1 LDCLRGLLSCRIRRF
16 YGSLRTI
23 LYTGKGGVG
32 KTSVAAAT
40 ALKASRA
47 GKNVLVM
54 STDPAHSLADVFDT
68 EIGSDPKEMAPGLW
82 AQEMDHTSMIEENW
96 SEIQGY
102 MTTLFEWQG
111 ADTLAAEELAMLP
124 GMDELFGLL
133 MVRRHNQ
140 EGRYDALIL
149 DAAPTGETLK
159 LLSLPDHMSWYVEK
173 IFPIQRRAAK
183 LVRPFANRARSLPP
197 LPEDSVFAAGQRF
210 YQAIASVEEILTD
223 RESASVR
230 LVLNAEKMVIAEARR
245 AYTYLNLYDYGVD
258 ALVVNRL
265 LPETVSDP
273 YFARW
278 HDAQTRHMN
287 TIRES
292 FDPIP
297 ILTARLYDREMF
309 GLEALGALAEDVFE
323 DVEPLGI
330 LFRGATHDIVKN
342 GDGYDVVFHLPLA
355 QKRNVDLSKK
365 GAELLVKVG
374 NYRRNILLPDAL
386 ARLPAAGASFEDG
399 SLKVRLKD
407 E

>member
-1 LDCLRGLLSCRIRRF
+1 
-16 YGSLRTI
+16 LRTI

-40 ALKASRA
+40 ALKASLA
-47 GKNVLVM
+47 GKKVLVM

-140 EGRYDALIL
+140 EDRYDALIL

-183 LVRPFANRARSLPP
+183 LVRPFASRARSLPP

-265 LPETVSDP
+265 LPQSVSDP

-278 HDAQTRHMN
+278 HEAQARHMR
-287 TIRES
+287 TIEES

-297 ILTARLYDREMF
+297 ILTARLFDHEMF

-323 DVEPLGI
+323 NVEPLGV

-355 QKRNVDLSKK
+355 EKRNVDLSKK

-386 ARLPAAGASFEDG
+386 ARLPAAGASFEGG

>member
-1 LDCLRGLLSCRIRRF
+1 
-16 YGSLRTI
+16 LRTI

-40 ALKASRA
+40 ALKASQA
-47 GKNVLVM
+47 GRSVLVM

-68 EIGSDPKEMAPGLW
+68 EIGSDPKEMARGLW
-82 AQEMDHTSMIEENW
+82 AQEMDHTSMIEDNW

-102 MTTLFEWQG
+102 LTTLFEWQG
-111 ADTLAAEELAMLP
+111 TDTLAAEELAMLP
-124 GMDELFGLL
+124 GMDELFGLM
-133 MVRRHNQ
+133 MVRQHNR
-140 EGRYDALIL
+140 EGHYDALIL

-210 YQAIASVEEILTD
+210 YEAIASVEEILTD
-223 RESASVR
+223 REKASVR

-258 ALVVNRL
+258 AVVVNRL
-265 LPETVSDP
+265 LPETVADP
-273 YFARW
+273 YFVRW
-278 HDAQTRHMN
+278 HEAQARHME
-287 TIRES
+287 TIEES
-292 FDPIP
+292 FAPIP
-297 ILTARLYDREMF
+297 ILTARLFDREMF
-309 GLEALGALAEDVFE
+309 GLEALSALADDVFE
-323 DVEPLGI
+323 DAEPLGV
-330 LFRGATHDIVKN
+330 LFKGATHAIERN

-355 QKRNVDLSKK
+355 QKRSVDLSKK
-365 GAELLVKVG
+365 GAELLIKVG

-386 ARLPAAGASFEDG
+386 ARLSAVGASFEGG
-399 SLKVRLKD
+399 SLRVRLKD
-407 E
+407 D

>member
-1 LDCLRGLLSCRIRRF
+1 LSPIRKPCCN
-16 YGSLRTI
+16 LRTI

-40 ALKASRA
+40 ALQASRA

-54 STDPAHSLADVFDT
+54 STDPAHSLADAFDT
-68 EIGSDPKEMAPGLW
+68 EIGSDPKEMASGLW
-82 AQEMDHTSMIEENW
+82 AQEMDHTSMIEDSW

-111 ADTLAAEELAMLP
+111 TDTLAAEELAMLP

-140 EGRYDALIL
+140 EDLYDALIL

-173 IFPIQRRAAK
+173 IFPLQRRAAK
-183 LVRPFANRARSLPP
+183 LVRPFANRAKSLPP
-197 LPEDSVFAAGQRF
+197 LPQDSVFAAGQRF
-210 YQAIASVEEILTD
+210 YEAIASVEEILTD
-223 RESASVR
+223 RENASVR

-258 ALVVNRL
+258 AVVVNRL
-265 LPETVSDP
+265 LPDSVSDP

-278 HDAQTRHMN
+278 REAQARHMK
-287 TIRES
+287 TIGDS
-292 FDPIP
+292 FAPIP
-297 ILTARLYDREMF
+297 ILTAPLFDREMF

-323 DVEPLGI
+323 DAEPLEVQ
-330 LFRGATHDIVKN
+330 FRGATHDIEKN
-342 GDGYDVVFHLPLA
+342 GEGYDVVFQLPLA
-355 QKRNVDLSKK
+355 EKRSVDLSKK

-374 NYRRNILLPDAL
+374 TYRRNILLPDAL
-386 ARLPAAGASFEDG
+386 ARLSAAGASFENG
-399 SLKVRLKD
+399 ALRVRLRD
-407 E
+407 G

>member
-1 LDCLRGLLSCRIRRF
+1 MRTRRPCS
-16 YGSLRTI
+16 SLRTI

-40 ALKASRA
+40 AMKAARD
-47 GKNVLVM
+47 GKKVLVM
-54 STDPAHSLADVFDT
+54 STDPAHSLADAFDT
-68 EIGSDPKEMAPGLW
+68 EIGPDPKEMTTGVW
-82 AQEMDHTSMIEENW
+82 AQEMDHTSMIEDSW

-133 MVRRHNQ
+133 MVRRHNK

-183 LVRPFANRARSLPP
+183 LVRPFASRAKSLPP
-197 LPEDSVFAAGQRF
+197 LPQDSVFAAGQRF
-210 YQAIASVEEILTD
+210 YEAIASVEEILTN
-223 RESASVR
+223 RENASVR

-258 ALVVNRL
+258 AVVVNRL
-265 LPETVSDP
+265 LPKTVSDP
-273 YFARW
+273 YFAGWRE
-278 HDAQTRHMN
+278 AQARHME
-287 TIRES
+287 TIEEA
-292 FDPIP
+292 FAPIP
-297 ILTARLYDREMF
+297 ILTARLFDREMF
-309 GLEALGALAEDVFE
+309 GLEALGALADDVF
-323 DVEPLGI
+323 DDAEPLEV
-330 LFRGATHDIVKN
+330 LFRGATHDIVRN
-342 GDGYDVVFHLPLA
+342 GGGYDVVIHLPLVE
-355 QKRNVDLSKK
+355 KRSVDLSKK

-386 ARLPAAGASFEDG
+386 ARLSTAGASFDG
-399 SLKVRLKD
+399 DLLKVRLND
-407 E
+407 G

>member
-1 LDCLRGLLSCRIRRF
+1 
-16 YGSLRTI
+16 LRTI

-40 ALKASRA
+40 ALKASLA
-47 GKNVLVM
+47 GKKVLVM

-68 EIGSDPKEMAPGLW
+68 EIGQETKEITPGLW

-159 LLSLPDHMSWYVEK
+159 LLSLPDHMNWYVEK

-183 LVRPFANRARSLPP
+183 LVRPFASRAKSLPP

-210 YQAIASVEEILTD
+210 YEAIASVEEILTD

-265 LPETVSDP
+265 LPKSVSDP

-278 HDAQTRHMN
+278 HDAQARHMR
-287 TIRES
+287 TIKES

-297 ILTARLYDREMF
+297 ILTARLFDREMF
-309 GLEALGALAEDVFE
+309 GLEALSALADDVFE
-323 DVEPLGI
+323 DAEPLEV

-342 GDGYDVVFHLPLA
+342 GGGYDVVFHLPLA

-374 NYRRNILLPDAL
+374 NYRRSILLPDAL
-386 ARLPAAGASFEDG
+386 ARLPAAGASFEG
-399 SLKVRLKD
+399 GALKVRLKD

>member
-1 LDCLRGLLSCRIRRF
+1 
-16 YGSLRTI
+16 LRTI

-40 ALKASRA
+40 ALKASLA
-47 GKNVLVM
+47 GKKVLVM

-68 EIGSDPKEMAPGLW
+68 EIGQGPKEMATGLW

-159 LLSLPDHMSWYVEK
+159 LLSLPDHMNWYVEK

-183 LVRPFANRARSLPP
+183 LVRPFASRARSLPP

-210 YQAIASVEEILTD
+210 YEAIASVEEILTN

-265 LPETVSDP
+265 LPKSVGDP

-278 HDAQTRHMN
+278 HDAQARHMR
-287 TIRES
+287 TIKES

-297 ILTARLYDREMF
+297 ILTARLFDREMF
-309 GLEALGALAEDVFE
+309 GLEALSALAEDVFE
-323 DVEPLGI
+323 DAEPLEV

-342 GDGYDVVFHLPLA
+342 GGGYDVVFHLPLA

-374 NYRRNILLPDAL
+374 NYRRSILLPDAL
-386 ARLPAAGASFEDG
+386 ARLPAAGASFEG
-399 SLKVRLKD
+399 GALKVRLKD

>member
-1 LDCLRGLLSCRIRRF
+1 
-16 YGSLRTI
+16 
-23 LYTGKGGVG
+23 
-32 KTSVAAAT
+32 
-40 ALKASRA
+40 
-47 GKNVLVM
+47 M

-68 EIGSDPKEMAPGLW
+68 EIGQDPKEMAPCLW
-82 AQEMDHTSMIEENW
+82 AQEMDHTSMIEDSW
-96 SEIQGY
+96 AEIQGY

-140 EGRYDALIL
+140 EDRYDALIL

-183 LVRPFANRARSLPP
+183 LVRPFANRTRSLPP
-197 LPEDSVFAAGQRF
+197 LPQDSVFAAGQRF
-210 YQAIASVEEILTD
+210 YEAIASVEEILTD

-278 HDAQTRHMN
+278 HDAQARHMR
-287 TIRES
+287 TIEEA

-297 ILTARLYDREMF
+297 ILTARLFDREMF

-323 DVEPLGI
+323 DAEPLGV
-330 LFRGATHDIVKN
+330 LFKGATHDIEKN

-355 QKRNVDLSKK
+355 EKRNVDLSKK

-386 ARLPAAGASFEDG
+386 ARLPAAGASFEGG
-399 SLKVRLKD
+399 SLKVRLRD
-407 E
+407 G